1 MKINSPGPR
10 FFISIFFV
18 VSFLH
23 VAAIFLG
30 NTLWQTI
37 SKPLIIPALMACYIA
52 GSKSWNKLYVLALFF
67 SFAGDVLLM
76 DKNNLFLF
84 GIASF
89 LLTQLL
95 YVFIVA
101 KQLVKS
107 DGRTLIAAILPFLI
121 FFVALIAVLKPGLGD
136 FFVPV
141 LVYGLAISA
150 FGVVVFINYLQNKDM
165 PAIRLLAGALL
176 FIASD
181 SMIALNKFYEER
193 AFYGVSVMITYILA
207 QYLIYTYMIRL
218 KVPVQVLSDNS

>member
-1 MKINSPGPR
+1 MKINSPWPR

-18 VSFLH
+18 VSF
-23 VAAIFLG
+23 VNVTAIFFG

-52 GSKSWNKLYVLALFF
+52 GYKSWNKLYVLALFF

-95 YVFIVA
+95 YVLIVA

-107 DGRTLIAAILPFLI
+107 DGRTVIAAILPFLI
-121 FFVALIAVLKPGLGD
+121 FFLTLIAVLKPGLGN
-136 FFVPV
+136 FFIPV
-141 LVYGLAISA
+141 LVYGLAISV
-150 FGVVVFINYLQNKDM
+150 FGVVVFINYLQNKDK

-218 KVPVQVLSDNS
+218 KVPNQVLSDNS

>member
-1 MKINSPGPR
+1 MKINSPWPR

-18 VSFLH
+18 VSF
-23 VAAIFLG
+23 VNVTAIFFG

-52 GSKSWNKLYVLALFF
+52 GSKSWIRLYVLALFF

-95 YVFIVA
+95 YVLIVA

-107 DGRTLIAAILPFLI
+107 DGRTVIAAILPFLI
-121 FFVALIAVLKPGLGD
+121 FFLVLIAVLKPGLGN
-136 FFVPV
+136 FFIPV
-141 LVYGLAISA
+141 LVYGLAISV
-150 FGVVVFINYLQNKDM
+150 FGVVVFINYLQNKDK

-218 KVPVQVLSDNS
+218 KVTNQVLSDNS

>member
-1 MKINSPGPR
+1 MKINSSWPR

-18 VSFLH
+18 VSFLD
-23 VAAIFLG
+23 VAAIFFS
-30 NTLWQTI
+30 NTPWQTI
-37 SKPLIIPALMACYIA
+37 SKPLIIPALMACYIT

-67 SFAGDVLLM
+67 SFTGDVLLM

-107 DGRTLIAAILPFLI
+107 DGRTVIAAILPFLI
-121 FFVALIAVLKPGLGD
+121 FFLTLIAVLKPGLGD

-141 LVYGLAISA
+141 LVYGLAISV
-150 FGVVVFINYLQNKDM
+150 FGVVVFINYLQNKDK

-181 SMIALNKFYEER
+181 SMIALNKFHEER